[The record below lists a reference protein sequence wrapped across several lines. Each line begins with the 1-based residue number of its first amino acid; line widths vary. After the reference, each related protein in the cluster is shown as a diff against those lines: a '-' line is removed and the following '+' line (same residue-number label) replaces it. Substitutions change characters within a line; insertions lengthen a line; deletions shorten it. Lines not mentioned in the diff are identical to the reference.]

1 MRAGSGL
8 TPERN
13 TSFDHSR
20 VWLHLRKPHRRE
32 DSLCLSLLLDLYVF
46 VVLLLPPCEEWKI
59 ASDRRRLF
67 ACIWDATVRPSGGIT
82 NGNTGEPLRWHNSSL
97 GRNVSISL
105 SIHWSNKLTD
115 GLGNLHFRYEYFSSG
130 GIGRRDVCLPSKKIE
145 PNNKRK

>member
-46 VVLLLPPCEEWKI
+46 VVLLPPCEEWKI
-59 ASDRRRLF
+59 ASDRRLLF
-67 ACIWDATVRPSGGIT
+67 ARIGNATVRPSGGIT
-82 NGNTGEPLRWHNSSL
+82 NGTTGGPLRWHNSSL

-105 SIHWSNKLTD
+105 SIRWSNKLAD
-115 GLGNLHFRYEYFSSG
+115 GLVNLNFQYEYLSSG
-130 GIGRRDVCLPSKKIE
+130 GIGRRDVCRLSKIIE